1 MGDLNTYGDALV
13 QTTGSHGADIASQRI
28 DPLDHQALAAA
39 LDFHPRKAVC
49 IDLGCG
55 LGLQGLRFAALGL
68 ECHLYDLLP
77 EPPLLRAVREL
88 GALDLRYRAGDLR
101 SLPDH
106 ALPAR
111 IDLAFSQRFIHYL
124 RYAEAL
130 DLMRQVA
137 QRLAPGARFFVS
149 ASGIDSELGHG
160 YAHRGRPLADRY
172 ATLAPAPQDKHDIR
186 EEVCLYSEDDLQ
198 QLMRTAGLG
207 CRSIGRSAFGNIKG
221 VFEKSA

>member
-28 DPLDHQALAAA
+28 DRLDQQALVEA
-39 LDFHPRKAVC
+39 LAFHPRKAVC

-68 ECHLYDLLP
+68 ETHLYDLLP
-77 EPPLLRAVREL
+77 EPPLLAAVREL
-88 GALDLRYRAGDLR
+88 GSLDLRYRAGDLR
-101 SLPDH
+101 ALADR

-111 IDLAFSQRFIHYL
+111 IDLAFSQRFVHYL

-130 DLMRQVA
+130 RLSRQIA
-137 QRLAPGARFFVS
+137 KRLAKGARFYVS
-149 ASGIDSELGHG
+149 ASGIGSELGAG
-160 YAHRGRPLADRY
+160 YAHRQRPLAERY
-172 ATLAPAPQDKHDIR
+172 ATLSPAMQDKHDIR

-198 QLMRTAGLG
+198 QLMQAAGLV
-207 CRSIGRSAFGNIKG
+207 CRSIERSAFGNIKG